1 MLSETIRTSEQQ
13 LNGIRLNSSS
23 QGLPLA
29 IGWGRNRVSG
39 NLIWYGD
46 FRAVATV
53 TSTGG
58 KGGPEFEQTRYTYFA
73 SMMFALGYG
82 PIESVPQVYKEKAK
96 FAPAQLGFSVFD
108 GVNATPWPYLTTN
121 HPGAALHYKGVAYVA
136 AGPYRL
142 SDGAGI
148 APHSFEVA
156 WGGAVGGSNNVLD
169 ANPAFVMH
177 DFLTNPAYGVGISVG
192 ALESSSPL
200 TPFHAY
206 CAAAGLYFSPLVSH
220 QQEARAYVQQWL
232 DAAGAAAVWSQ
243 GRLKIVPYADKA
255 IGAWAPN
262 VQIRWHIT
270 PDYMLEP
277 VRIVRRTVADAYNVV
292 RVEFL
297 NRAMD
302 YNKDVAEA
310 QDDASIA
317 AMGARPAPTMTCHFI
332 CDALVARVVAQ
343 LRLQRYRYVRAQ
355 YIVKVPWILMGLE
368 PMDVVSLTDP
378 TLGLSGAAVRVVDV
392 EIDDENVVTLTCEDF
407 PAESGTAATYA
418 NDGSSGYIP
427 DSSTPPGSANAP
439 VLFEPPLAYAGDPA
453 VYVATSGG
461 PNWGGCEVW
470 ASYDNANYRRVAT
483 VNGKARHGVL
493 SAVFPTGQPLDSVN
507 GLNVNLSVS
516 GGSLTNVSTPDWE
529 ALANLAWV
537 GGEIVCSQFATL
549 TAASQYQLSNH
560 RRGLFGTPIASRAI
574 GAPFV
579 RLDDSVA
586 RIPYTAADIGKTIH
600 VKLVSFNTVGVARQD
615 ISTVPAI
622 QYVITGAPPP
632 AISGLA
638 LLQPFTG
645 SSVKVKWDVS
655 AGATS
660 YTVQIEVGGVIER
673 TVPNVGTNQYEYTFE
688 DARADGGPWRS
699 LTVRVRADG
708 PTGSSAYTS
717 LSVTNAQAAAPGGIT
732 VTATPAGVIVKTDPS
747 ADTDFAGMVVHA
759 STTNNF
765 TPAAGNKV
773 YDGPDVVTPPLVLSA
788 GATHFLRIAHYDQFG
803 QDALN
808 YTPQLSVTPQRS
820 VLVVTT
826 LPASG
831 NLNDCVLLTTNMTL
845 YRWNGSAWV

>member
-1 MLSETIRTSEQQ
+1 MLYETIRTSEQQ

-29 IGWGRNRVSG
+29 IGWGRNRASG

-53 TSTGG
+53 TTTGG
-58 KGGPEFEQTRYTYFA
+58 KGGPEVEQTSYTYYA
-73 SMMFALGYG
+73 SMVFALGYG
-82 PIESVPQVYKEKAK
+82 PIENVPLVYKEKAK
-96 FAPAQLGFSVFD
+96 YTPAQLGFSVFN
-108 GVNATPWPYLTTN
+108 GVNSTPWPYLTTN
-121 HPGAALHYKGVAYVA
+121 HPGAALHYKGVAYLA

-142 SDGAGI
+142 SDGASI
-148 APHSFEVA
+148 APHSFEVD
-156 WGGAVGGSNNVLD
+156 WGGAVGGINNVLD
-169 ANPAFVMH
+169 ANPAFVLH
-177 DFLTNPAYGVGISVG
+177 DFLTNPGYGAGIPLN
-192 ALESSSPL
+192 AIEAQSPS

-206 CAAAGLYFSPLVSH
+206 CAAAGLFFSPLVSQ
-220 QQEARAYVQQWL
+220 QQEARAYVQSWL

-243 GRLKIVPYADKA
+243 GRLRIVPYADKA
-255 IGAWAPN
+255 IGGWSPD
-262 VQIRWHIT
+262 VPIRWQIT

-277 VRIVRRTVADAYNVV
+277 VRIVRRTVTDAYNVV

-297 NRAMD
+297 NRATD

-310 QDDASIA
+310 QDDVSIA
-317 AMGARPAPTMTCHFI
+317 AMGVRPAPTMACHFI
-332 CDALVARVVAQ
+332 CDATVARVVAQ

-378 TLGLSGAAVRVVDV
+378 TLGLSDIAVRVVEV
-392 EIDDENVVTLTCEDF
+392 EIDDDNVVTLTCEDF
-407 PAESGTAATYA
+407 PAEAGTAVAYSS
-418 NDGSSGYIP
+418 DGSSGYIP

-439 VLFEPPLAYAGDPA
+439 VLFEPPLAYAGEPA

-461 PNWGGCEVW
+461 ASWGGCEVW
-470 ASYDNANYRRVAT
+470 ASYDDVNYRRVAT
-483 VNGKARHGVL
+483 VRGKSRHGVL
-493 SAVFPTGQPLDSVN
+493 SATFASGAAIDSVN
-507 GLNVNLSVS
+507 SLDVNLSVS
-516 GGSLTNVSTPDWE
+516 GGSLASVSAADWD

-537 GGEIVCSQFATL
+537 DGEIICSQFATL
-549 TAASQYQLSNH
+549 TGVSEYELSNH
-560 RRGLFGTPIASRAI
+560 RRGLFGTAISSHSQGSR
-574 GAPFV
+574 FV
-579 RLDDSVA
+579 RLDETVA
-586 RIPYTAADIGKTIH
+586 RIPYVAADIGKTVY
-600 VKLVSFNTVGVARQD
+600 VKLVSFNTVGVARED
-615 ISTVPAI
+615 ISTLTAI
-622 QYVITGAPPP
+622 PYVIQGAPPP
-632 AISGLA
+632 VIAGLA

-655 AGATS
+655 VGAIS

-673 TVPNVGTNQYEYTFE
+673 TVANIGTNQYEYTFE
-688 DARADGGPWRS
+688 DAKADGGPWRS
-699 LTVRVRADG
+699 LTVKVRSDG

-717 LSVTNAQAAAPGGIT
+717 LVVTNTQAAAPSGIT
-732 VTATPAGVIVKTDPS
+732 VTATPAGVIVKTDPA

-773 YDGPDVVTPPLVLSA
+773 YDGKDVATPPLVLA
-788 GATHFLRIAHYDQFG
+788 PGTTHYLRVAHYDQFG

-808 YTPQLSVTPQRS
+808 YSPQLSVTPQRA
-820 VLVVTT
+820 VLVVTA
-826 LPASG
+826 LPASA
-831 NLNDCVLLTTNMTL
+831 NTDDCVLLTTNMTL